1 MHWSAGSPRNR
12 AGGRWFSEF
21 RGQQGTRGA
30 VSTISLRSALR
41 LGAQI
46 WLEARERLVNATFK
60 VNQSLKP
67 DLARA
72 SDMASVPERSRPISI
87 SVFTGYFAEQGGG
100 VEKTASAL
108 VEALRAEGMDIE
120 LLAVGS
126 KSGRAEWERPLPG
139 TDAINRR
146 TGVPLPLPAPW
157 ALPAIWRSAA
167 RADLVV
173 AIEANFIA
181 SALGFVCAKLW
192 RRPTLVIQHVGKP
205 STVSR
210 AAGVIMALGER
221 FVVRPIVRAADKVVC
236 VSPAVTNYFLGE
248 RSDILNI
255 GHPID
260 TTLFRP
266 AADVG
271 EKGRARASLGLP
283 LDRPTACFVGRLTES
298 KGIAVIEHLARI
310 LPDWVFAVAGSGP
323 TDVAAWDHANVHPLG
338 HLEPHV
344 VAQLYRAC
352 DAAILPSQSESF
364 SLVVREALATGIRV
378 VCADQILETDAAL
391 APYVEVVPVD
401 LSNIAGTAAICAR
414 ILQGESGFAE
424 ADARAHIER
433 ECALSAT
440 HGAYLDIVRKLALAR
455 VPGR

>member
-1 MHWSAGSPRNR
+1 M
-12 AGGRWFSEF
+12 
-21 RGQQGTRGA
+21 TK
-30 VSTISLRSALR
+30 SL
-41 LGAQI
+41 
-46 WLEARERLVNATFK
+46 T
-60 VNQSLKP
+60 P
-67 DLARA
+67 DLASA
-72 SDMASVPERSRPISI
+72 SDMASLPNWPRPISI

-100 VEKTASAL
+100 VEKTAGAL
-108 VEALRAEGMDIE
+108 VDALRAEGLNVE

-126 KSGRAEWERPLPG
+126 KIGRTKWERPLPG

-173 AIEANFIA
+173 AIEVNFIA
-181 SALGFVCAKLW
+181 SALGFVCAKLC

-210 AAGVIMALGER
+210 VAGAITALGER
-221 FVVRPIVRAADKVVC
+221 FVVRPILRAADKVVC
-236 VSPAVTNYFLGE
+236 VSPSVTNYFTGE

-266 AADVG
+266 AADGG

-298 KGIAVIEHLARI
+298 KGIAVVEHLAGI
-310 LPDWVFAVAGSGP
+310 LPGWMFAVAGSGP
-323 TDVAAWDHANVHPLG
+323 VDVAAWGHANVRPLG
-338 HLEPHV
+338 HLDPQL

-352 DAAILPSQSESF
+352 DAAILPSPSESF

-378 VCADQILETDAAL
+378 VCADQILETDGAL
-391 APYVEVVPVD
+391 ARFVEVVPVD
-401 LSNIAGTAAICAR
+401 LSNIAGTAALCAS
-414 ILQGESGFAE
+414 ILQGESGYAG
-424 ADARAHIER
+424 ANARAHIER
-433 ECALSAT
+433 ECALSVT

-455 VPGR
+455 LVER